1 MNDKVFVVSYYD
13 EGEPPV
19 VTVFDNEEAALFM
32 YNWVCRVGGHSKVD
46 MDECPVY
53 STFTINGNEVR

>member
-1 MNDKVFVVSYYD
+1 MQEKVFVVSYYD
-13 EGEPPV
+13 EGEMPV
-19 VTVFDNEEAALFM
+19 VTVFNNENAALYM
-32 YNWVCRVGGHSKVD
+32 YNWLLRVGGHYKVD